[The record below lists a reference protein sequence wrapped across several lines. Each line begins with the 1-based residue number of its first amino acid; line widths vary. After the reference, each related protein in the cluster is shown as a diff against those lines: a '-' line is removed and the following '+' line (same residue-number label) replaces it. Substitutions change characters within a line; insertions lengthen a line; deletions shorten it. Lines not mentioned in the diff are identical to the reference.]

1 MNQEFNV
8 LTLPL
13 SLKAAGLDVVAD
25 VLETQV
31 CLKQNIIILNLLC
44 FRANKR
50 YFQAMMVANPH
61 SEHKD
66 IIDLI
71 KRRIEGYIV
80 ATKHVMISYNVSND
94 LLREAVKITPGKKS
108 PTITGLDDGNKSVSA
123 LVKKKEVNKK
133 MDELHSLG
141 ATDILVF
148 QVSNSRF

>member
-1 MNQEFNV
+1 
-8 LTLPL
+8 
-13 SLKAAGLDVVAD
+13 
-25 VLETQV
+25 
-31 CLKQNIIILNLLC
+31 
-44 FRANKR
+44 
-50 YFQAMMVANPH
+50 MMVANPH

-123 LVKKKEVNKK
+123 LVNKSEVNKK